1 MKPTKT
7 ITDAEL
13 TVLRWFWEHGAATA
27 RTVAQDLYPECTAS
41 DLATV
46 HSLLQRLE
54 AKKLVVR
61 DRSQH
66 VHTFSAAASQSE
78 VAGRE
83 LQALA
88 DKLADSQ
95 DDPYVA
101 PFVRQTVVDAYA
113 RAGVADAR
121 DLFIEHALVRREWDS
136 PHTFLTH
143 NDEVLEAAQ
152 AVGDRFRRADTFVAD
167 QALFT
172 FYDDRVGP
180 EVVSGRHFDRWWKD
194 ARAERPTL
202 LTMTMDDFVR
212 GGAGTAHDFPTV
224 WRHASMDLHVT
235 YRFDPGS
242 ALDGAL
248 ALATRRAGGRP

>member
-1 MKPTKT
+1 MKPIKT

-54 AKKLVVR
+54 AKKLVAR

-88 DKLADSQ
+88 DKLAS
-95 DDPYVA
+95 
-101 PFVRQTVVDAYA
+101 
-113 RAGVADAR
+113 GS
-121 DLFIEHALVRREWDS
+121 LS
-136 PHTFLTH
+136 PFLTH
-143 NDEVLEAAQ
+143 LVEGAKLTNKELDEL
-152 AVGDRFRRADTFVAD
+152 RA
-167 QALFT
+167 LLKK
-172 FYDDRVGP
+172 
-180 EVVSGRHFDRWWKD
+180 SGR
-194 ARAERPTL
+194 
-202 LTMTMDDFVR
+202 
-212 GGAGTAHDFPTV
+212 
-224 WRHASMDLHVT
+224 
-235 YRFDPGS
+235 
-242 ALDGAL
+242 
-248 ALATRRAGGRP
+248 GGRRD